1 MRRLVRFFLIVFSGI
16 VAIGSLLLFLQVM
29 NPIWGVDFIELLQHI
44 SRNPMASLL
53 AYIILITLFILSVAS
68 IVYALSTGRLAKSR
82 VVTTEIGEI
91 DIGVEALENIAL
103 NSSKAAQA
111 GVKSAKARISQN
123 KEQKLLI
130 ILIVVLYSDVEIP
143 SQMAKIQ
150 DRVKKDIERYTGIP
164 VGEVQVKV
172 NRVELIGAKVE
183 HSL

>member
-1 MRRLVRFFLIVFSGI
+1 MRRLVRFFLIIFSGL
-16 VAIGSLLLFLQVM
+16 VAIGSILLFLQVM
-29 NPIWGVDFIELLQHI
+29 NPVWGVDFVEFLQLISLQPLAKLL
-44 SRNPMASLL
+44 SG
-53 AYIILITLFILSVAS
+53 FILALVAIAAIMM
-68 IVYALSTGRLAKSR
+68 IVYSLMSGRLAKSR
-82 VVTTEIGEI
+82 VVTTDIGEI

-103 NSSKAAQA
+103 NSAKAAQA
-111 GVKSAKARISQN
+111 GVKTAKARISQN

-172 NRVELIGAKVE
+172 NGVELIGTKVE
-183 HSL
+183 R

>member
-1 MRRLVRFFLIVFSGI
+1 MRRLVRFFLIIFSGL
-16 VAIGSLLLFLQVM
+16 VAIGSILLFLQVM
-29 NPIWGVDFIELLQHI
+29 NPVWGVDFVEFLQLI
-44 SRNPMASLL
+44 SLQPLAKLL
-53 AYIILITLFILSVAS
+53 AGFILALVAIAAIMM
-68 IVYALSTGRLAKSR
+68 IVYSLMSGRLAKSR
-82 VVTTEIGEI
+82 VVTTDIGEI

-103 NSSKAAQA
+103 NSAKAAQA
-111 GVKSAKARISQN
+111 GVKTAKARISQN

-172 NRVELIGAKVE
+172 NGVELIGTKVE
-183 HSL
+183 R